1 MDLSSGSAR
10 WSCDP
15 VAHPHNLSKV
25 VLPKIAFLFPGQGS
39 QYPGMGRELAEAFPC
54 ARAVF
59 DQADRAASLLLSK
72 LCFEG
77 PAEGL
82 HLTANTQP
90 AILTVSVAVAQVLHE
105 KGVRADYV
113 AGHSLGE
120 YSALVAGGAFC
131 LGDAVRL
138 VRKRG
143 QYMQEAVPANQGAMA
158 AILGLDARLVAE
170 ACDQA
175 SDAGVVS
182 PANFNSPQQT
192 VIAGEAPAVVRASE
206 RAKEKGAKR
215 VIPLA
220 VSAPFHCAL
229 MAPARDRLAADL
241 KAIQFRDLKM
251 PLVTNVDAQAIRLG
265 DEARDSLTR
274 QVCAP
279 VRWVESVRYLV
290 ACGVDRFVEVG
301 PGRVL
306 TGLVKK
312 IAPQVQAS
320 NVDDVRGIEALA
332 SGLSNAT
339 M

>member
-1 MDLSSGSAR
+1 MGKL
-10 WSCDP
+10 
-15 VAHPHNLSKV
+15 
-25 VLPKIAFLFPGQGS
+25 AFIFPGQGS
-39 QYPGMGRELAEAFPC
+39 QYAGMGKEAHDSFPS
-54 ARAVF
+54 ARAAF
-59 DQADRAASLLLSK
+59 EEADRALGFRLSD
-72 LCFEG
+72 LCFSG
-77 PAEGL
+77 PEEDL
-82 HLTANTQP
+82 KLTQNTQP
-90 AILTVSVAVAQVLHE
+90 AILTTSIAILRVLEE
-105 KGVRADYV
+105 KDLHPDYV

-120 YSALVAGGAFC
+120 YSALVCAGA
-131 LGDAVRL
+131 LTLPEAV
-138 VRKRG
+138 VAVQKRG
-143 QYMQEAVPANQGAMA
+143 RYMQEAVPANQGAMA

-192 VIAGEAPAVVRASE
+192 VIAGEEPAVVRASE

>member
-1 MDLSSGSAR
+1 MGKL
-10 WSCDP
+10 
-15 VAHPHNLSKV
+15 
-25 VLPKIAFLFPGQGS
+25 AFIFPGQGS
-39 QYPGMGRELAEAFPC
+39 QYAGMGKEAHDSFPS
-54 ARAVF
+54 ARAAF
-59 DQADRAASLLLSK
+59 EEADRALGFRLSD
-72 LCFEG
+72 LCFSG
-77 PAEGL
+77 PEEDL
-82 HLTANTQP
+82 KLTQNTQP
-90 AILTVSVAVAQVLHE
+90 AILTTSIAILRVLEE
-105 KGVRADYV
+105 KGLHPDYV

-120 YSALVAGGAFC
+120 YSALVCAAA
-131 LGDAVRL
+131 LTLPAAV
-138 VRKRG
+138 VAVQKRG
-143 QYMQEAVPANQGAMA
+143 RYMQEAVPENQGAMA

-182 PANFNSPQQT
+182 PANFNSPEQT
-192 VIAGEAPAVVRASE
+192 VIAGEAPAVFRASE

-241 KAIQFRDLKM
+241 ESIQFRDLKV

-265 DEARDSLTR
+265 DEARDSLAR
-274 QVCAP
+274 QVCSP

-312 IAPQVQAS
+312 IAPQVQAN
-320 NVDDVRGIEALA
+320 NVDGVRGIEALA
-332 SGLSNAT
+332 SALLDAT